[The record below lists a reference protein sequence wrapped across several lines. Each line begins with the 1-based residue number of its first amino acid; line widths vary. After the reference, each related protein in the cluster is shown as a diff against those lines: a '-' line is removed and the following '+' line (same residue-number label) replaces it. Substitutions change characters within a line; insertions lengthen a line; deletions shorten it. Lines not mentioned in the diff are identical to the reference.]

1 MTSVDI
7 SVRRP
12 DGFTIDPATTGRFF
26 VRTIA
31 RLIDI
36 GVGFGAGCF
45 ASVVSGVLLALLDGL
60 RISVGHSPQSIWNL
74 IFGSFLFAI
83 AFATVGAICAEASSE
98 AIAGTSVG
106 KLMLGF
112 RVVSLSG
119 SDVIPCSPKAALK
132 RSIAF
137 LADGIFFGYFAYIAM
152 TESPLNQRMGD
163 AWAETVVV
171 RGSSLPAGAKR
182 GLSRVLTGLI
192 AGFAVRVLFISLQ
205 LVIVRPARP

>member
-45 ASVVSGVLLALLDGL
+45 A
-60 RISVGHSPQSIWNL
+60 
-74 IFGSFLFAI
+74 IFGSFLFGI

-98 AIAGTSVG
+98 AIAGTSVR

-137 LADGIFFGYFAYIAM
+137 LEPADG
-152 TESPLNQRMGD
+152 
-163 AWAETVVV
+163 
-171 RGSSLPAGAKR
+171 
-182 GLSRVLTGLI
+182 
-192 AGFAVRVLFISLQ
+192 
-205 LVIVRPARP
+205 